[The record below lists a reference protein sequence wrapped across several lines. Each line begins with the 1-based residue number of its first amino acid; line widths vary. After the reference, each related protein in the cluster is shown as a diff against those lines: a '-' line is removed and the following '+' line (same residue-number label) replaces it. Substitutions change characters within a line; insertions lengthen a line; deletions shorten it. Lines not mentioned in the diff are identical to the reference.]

1 VNNTERFNNILN
13 ALEQH
18 KNDSPYSEEAW
29 QKQDKLIVQYANG
42 LKNIRRICQTQRI
55 TLQDIVELCNE
66 ALKND

>member
-1 VNNTERFNNILN
+1 MNNTERFNNILN

>member
-13 ALEQH
+13 ALDQD
-18 KNDSPYSEEAW
+18 KNDIPYSEEAW